1 MQEKSTR
8 RSNKVRSEEM
18 RARLITVS
26 RRLFAQK
33 GFAETGTPEIVKAAQ
48 VTRGALY
55 HHFTDKT
62 DLFRSVVLAEAKDV
76 ENEISLFSAN
86 SSSATDALRV
96 GAKSYFKSMKKPGR
110 VRLLLLDGPAVLGQA
125 EMASIDAI
133 TGGKALREGLSALL
147 TDKSVPLAALAEII
161 SAAFDRAALAIAN
174 GADETPYFDAISLVL
189 EGLAPVQERH

>member
-8 RSNKVRSEEM
+8 RSNKARSEEM

-55 HHFTDKT
+55 HHFADKT
-62 DLFRSVVLAEAKDV
+62 DLFHSVVLAEAKDV
-76 ENEISLFSAN
+76 ENEIAQFSAN
-86 SSSATDALRV
+86 SSNAADALRI
-96 GAKSYFKSMKKPGR
+96 GAKSYFKSMQKPGR
-110 VRLLLLDGPAVLGQA
+110 VRLLLLDGPAVLGPA
-125 EMASIDAI
+125 KMASIDAI
-133 TGGKALREGLSALL
+133 TGGKALKEGLSALL
-147 TDKSVPLAALAEII
+147 NDKSAPLAALAEII

-174 GADETPYFDAISLVL
+174 GANETPYFDAIALVL
-189 EGLAPVQERH
+189 DGLLVEPDRR